1 MMDKIEEH
9 VFDDINFFPNK
20 MKVLILG
27 TFPVPNFS
35 NIEKF
40 EKLDDLEKEN
50 AWYYSSKR
58 SEFWKII
65 ADSFDIDYK
74 KDNKDFLTNKIK
86 KKKLFEDKQIGIAD
100 VFSKCKR
107 KNIESARDTDLI
119 ILEYNNILADI
130 INNEDNYKYLKSIIF
145 TSRFTENNFFK
156 ILNNNNIDY
165 SLEYSDEVSRYYNN
179 GINDKGIT
187 IDIIN
192 SLKERYLYKDNK
204 DKFYS
209 ISDNNNRK
217 KIKISTITLKISPI
231 KGVSLYSTK
240 RELYRYYINNF

>member
-1 MMDKIEEH
+1 MKIEKH
-9 VFDDINFFPNK
+9 VFDDINFFPEK
-20 MKVLILG
+20 MRVLILG

-40 EKLDDLEKEN
+40 KKLNDYEREN

-65 ADSFDIDYK
+65 ADSFEIDYK
-74 KDNKDFLTNKIK
+74 NDKDFLINKTK
-86 KKKLFEDKQIGIAD
+86 KKKLFKDKNIGIAD
-100 VFSKCKR
+100 VFSKCER

-119 ILEYNNILADI
+119 IREYNDVLADV
-130 INNEDNYKYLKSIIF
+130 INGNEEKYRDLKLIIF

-156 ILNNNNIDY
+156 ILNSNKVDY
-165 SLEYSDEVSRYYNN
+165 TLKESYEVYKYYNN
-179 GINDKGIT
+179 GVNNKGIT

-192 SLKERYLYKDNK
+192 ALKERYLYVNT
-204 DKFYS
+204 
-209 ISDNNNRK
+209 INNI
-217 KIKISTITLKISPI
+217 KIKLSTITLKISPI

-240 RELYRYYINNF
+240 KELYKYYLTENKL

>member
-1 MMDKIEEH
+1 M
-9 VFDDINFFPNK
+9 
-20 MKVLILG
+20 
-27 TFPVPNFS
+27 
-35 NIEKF
+35 
-40 EKLDDLEKEN
+40 
-50 AWYYSSKR
+50 
-58 SEFWKII
+58 
-65 ADSFDIDYK
+65 
-74 KDNKDFLTNKIK
+74 
-86 KKKLFEDKQIGIAD
+86 
-100 VFSKCKR
+100 
-107 KNIESARDTDLI
+107 
-119 ILEYNNILADI
+119 ADI

>member
-9 VFDDINFFPNK
+9 VFDDINFFPKK
-20 MKVLILG
+20 MRVLILG

-40 EKLDDLEKEN
+40 EKLSDYEREN
-50 AWYYSSKR
+50 AWYYSSKK

-65 ADSFDIDYK
+65 ADSFEIDYK
-74 KDNKDFLTNKIK
+74 NDKDFLTNKSK
-86 KKKLFEDKQIGIAD
+86 KKKLFENNRIGIAD
-100 VFSKCKR
+100 VFSKCER

-119 ILEYNNILADI
+119 IKEYNNILSDI
-130 INNEDNYKYLKSIIF
+130 VKDKNNYKDLETIIF

-156 ILNNNNIDY
+156 ILNNNNADY
-165 SLEYSDEVSRYYNN
+165 TLEDSEEVYKYYNN
-179 GINDKGIT
+179 GVNDKGIT

-192 SLKERYLYKDNK
+192 ALKERFLHIND
-204 DKFYS
+204 
-209 ISDNNNRK
+209 IK
-217 KIKISTITLKISPI
+217 KIKLTTITLKISPV

-240 RELYRYYINNF
+240 KELYKYYLNNF